1 MVRVLLLQIP
11 RDDSISLGQAAQA
24 TFKSIRSVVPLLDR
38 ILVQRFKPDV
48 VSQSSCQA
56 LSQTY

>member
-56 LSQTY
+56 LSKTY